1 MGKIL
6 AAGALALTLAACGG
20 SGGEGDSYDGGIL
33 GSANRFADNEE
44 TARDFA
50 RQSPRRMAEPV
61 PVQSPPPPPPPP
73 GAEGIDQTPETATPL
88 IAYSHSLGIELP
100 VGGVDAMIA
109 QHVAGCQAA
118 GPSTCIVVN
127 SNVYT
132 ADENNVNGNLNL
144 RAEPEWLAGFMA
156 SIESD
161 AATAGGE
168 ITSRSTTAEDLTR
181 TILDTGARLDAQR
194 TLQTRLEGLLANRD
208 GDLGELLS
216 VEREL
221 ARVTGEIESITAQ
234 LRALRLR
241 VAMSSLSI
249 GYETDV
255 PAFSQSR
262 SNPLGSAI
270 GEFFYNMSSAIAAVI
285 TAFAFGLPWLF
296 LIGILLWVWLRVI
309 WPFIRRKRAPKT

>member
-1 MGKIL
+1 MRQTL
-6 AAGALALTLAACGG
+6 AAGMLVIALVACGG
-20 SGGEGDSYDGGIL
+20 GGGDGVPTESGIL
-33 GSANRFADNEE
+33 GSANLYSNGDNAVRNFAM
-44 TARDFA
+44 
-50 RQSPRRMAEPV
+50 QSPQVMADPS
-61 PVQSPPPPPPPP
+61 PVQSPPAPPPPVADGSDPAP
-73 GAEGIDQTPETATPL
+73 QNAQQF

-132 ADENNVNGNLNL
+132 ADENNVYGNLNL

>member
-1 MGKIL
+1 MRQTL
-6 AAGALALTLAACGG
+6 AAGMLVIALVACGG
-20 SGGEGDSYDGGIL
+20 GGGDGVQTESGIV
-33 GSANRFADNEE
+33 GSANLYSNGDNVVRNFAM
-44 TARDFA
+44 
-50 RQSPRRMAEPV
+50 QSPQVMADPS
-61 PVQSPPPPPPPP
+61 PVQSPPAPPPLVADSLDPAPDN
-73 GAEGIDQTPETATPL
+73 AQQF

-132 ADENNVNGNLNL
+132 ADENNVYGNLNL

-181 TILDTGARLDAQR
+181 TILDTGARLGAQR